1 MFENTQ
7 GLLTVPQKLIELN
20 QIGFQFISFLWFLLI
35 LVTQSF
41 ENRITE
47 IDSITSHQ
55 QFLKFEVKG
64 EVIFDVVV

>member
-55 QFLKFEVKG
+55 QFLKFEVEG
-64 EVIFDVVV
+64 EVVFDVVI